1 MAVQPRM
8 GMPPPGQQ
16 IGQPAGQQTIVL
28 GRPGQQGSSVVTA
41 GGQIVRQ
48 QFVPPGGGIRVQ
60 GPGLGVRPAT
70 HVPTVAGGG
79 GNVVIN
85 QPGSRP
91 GQPGSQITVPLQ
103 ALQGLQPGQ
112 GIPTG
117 QAGHLL
123 VKTDNG
129 QYQILRVG
137 GTTNATASPTTAIT
151 SSQAMQ
157 HPSGIRTST
166 PGQLPTQPLPQQMSA
181 SIAANVISTQSGL
194 RPQVHT
200 MAPPR
205 TLGVGPPA
213 TVVTST
219 PSHRQSAPPV
229 TSAQASVTNSS
240 RPAAGGGGGMGGQ
253 MTPDTAKMKCK
264 NFLATLLRLAGEQPQ
279 DVANNVRSLIQ
290 GLIDGKVEPEI
301 FTTRLQKELNSSPQP
316 CLVPFLKK
324 SLPYLQNSLA
334 SGELSIEGV
343 RAPPISS
350 LRMPGTAPGQ
360 LLQGAGTVGVR
371 PAMSL
376 PRPPTSNVIYQTSTR
391 PPASVIRPRG
401 QSPVTTTVVRPS
413 LTQSPLPLTQL
424 QNPVANR
431 TKHVLSPNISSPS
444 LVNKGL
450 NKYQPMPTRLPTTP
464 LLPIPMTGKFPNP
477 TFATKTLIQ
486 PPLGQ
491 PYGQSPKL
499 SVSFSSLVPTPPS
512 SLTTSS
518 KLTTPTLSSTLSSAS
533 LQGSSSAPTLKYPDK
548 KSSASYSASGD
559 EDINDVAAMGGVNL
573 AEETQRMA
581 ATDLIGNQ
589 VLRSCKDET
598 FLQTGLL
605 TERISRICRDRGLDA
620 PPTEVVALV
629 SHATQERLK
638 TLLEKLSVVAEHRL
652 DIVKATDEGEK
663 YEVTQDVRGQLKF
676 LNDLEKIE
684 RKRHDEAERELL
696 FRAAKSRT
704 KTEDPEK
711 EKLKAKAK
719 EMQRLEEEVLRH
731 EKANNTARLAIGLPM
746 KRRKLDGTEYGPG
759 PSNAI
764 SSSGL
769 SSAGGNLGGFS
780 GSAGLGNRPRTKRVH
795 LRDLLFLME
804 QEKELKRSPLLW
816 KSYSS

>member
-1 MAVQPRM
+1 M

-16 IGQPAGQQTIVL
+16 LGQSAGGQQTIVL
-28 GRPGQQGSSVVTA
+28 ARPGQPGSSVVATP

-48 QFVPPGGGIRVQ
+48 QFTPPGAGIRVQ
-60 GPGLGVRPAT
+60 GPGLGTRPAT
-70 HVPTVAGGG
+70 HVPTVAGGGG

-117 QAGHLL
+117 QDGHLL

-137 GTTNATASPTTAIT
+137 GSTNATASPTTAIT
-151 SSQAMQ
+151 STPGMPPPA
-157 HPSGIRTST
+157 GLRTST
-166 PGQLPTQPLPQQMSA
+166 PGQLPTQPLPQQMS
-181 SIAANVISTQSGL
+181 ANVISTQSGL

-205 TLGVGPPA
+205 PLGVGPPA

-219 PSHRQSAPPV
+219 PSNNQSSTPAV
-229 TSAQASVTNSS
+229 TSAQPPVSNSS
-240 RPAAGGGGGMGGQ
+240 RSASSSGGMGGQ

-279 DVANNVRSLIQ
+279 DVANNVRTLIQ
-290 GLIDGKVEPEI
+290 GLIDGQVEPEI

-343 RAPPISS
+343 RAPPVSS
-350 LRMPGTAPGQ
+350 LRMPGASTLSPHPSI
-360 LLQGAGTVGVR
+360 AGTGSMGIR
-371 PAMSL
+371 STLPL
-376 PRPPTSNVIYQTSTR
+376 PRPPASNVIYQTSTR

-413 LTQSPLPLTQL
+413 LSQSALPVTQSE
-424 QNPVANR
+424 NHAANR
-431 TKHVLSPNISSPS
+431 AMKTVLSPNMSSPT
-444 LVNKGL
+444 LVAKGMNKFA
-450 NKYQPMPTRLPTTP
+450 PTAMTTRLPTTP
-464 LLPIPMTGKFPNP
+464 IPMSLTAKSTP
-477 TFATKTLIQ
+477 FATKTIIQ
-486 PPLGQ
+486 PPMGQ
-491 PYGQSPKL
+491 AYGQSPKI

-512 SLTTSS
+512 SLMTST
-518 KLTTPTLSSTLSSAS
+518 KLSTPSLSALSSVS
-533 LQGSSSAPTLKYPDK
+533 LQGSIAAPGLTKYPEK
-548 KSSASYSASGD
+548 KSSASSSSYSATGD

-605 TERISRICRDRGLDA
+605 TERISRICKDRGLEA

-638 TLLEKLSVVAEHRL
+638 SLLEKLSVVAEHRL
-652 DIVKATDEGEK
+652 DIVKSMEEGEK
-663 YEVTQDVRGQLKF
+663 YEVTQDVRSQLKF

-696 FRAAKSRT
+696 YRAAKSRT

-719 EMQRLEEEVLRH
+719 ELQRLEEEQLRH
-731 EKANNTARLAIGLPM
+731 EKANNTARLAIGGPR
-746 KRRKLDGTEYGPG
+746 KRLKLDGSDFIPG
-759 PSNAI
+759 STNTNNSSNLMTLGA
-764 SSSGL
+764 GL
-769 SSAGGNLGGFS
+769 SGGVGF
-780 GSAGLGNRPRTKRVH
+780 ANRPRTKRVH

>member
-8 GMPPPGQQ
+8 GMPPPGQP
-16 IGQPAGQQTIVL
+16 IGQQTVQPTIVL
-28 GRPGQQGSSVVTA
+28 GRPGQPGSSAVQVNAA

-48 QFVPPGGGIRVQ
+48 QFVQPGGIRVQ
-60 GPGLGVRPAT
+60 GPGMQRPAT

-137 GTTNATASPTTAIT
+137 GSTNATASPTTAIT
-151 SSQAMQ
+151 STPGM
-157 HPSGIRTST
+157 PPPTGLRTST
-166 PGQLPTQPLPQQMSA
+166 PGQLPTQPLPQQMS
-181 SIAANVISTQSGL
+181 ANVISTQSGL

-205 TLGVGPPA
+205 PLAVGPPA

-219 PSHRQSAPPV
+219 PSNNQSSTPAV
-229 TSAQASVTNSS
+229 TSAQPPVSNSS
-240 RPAAGGGGGMGGQ
+240 RSASSSGGMGGQ

-279 DVANNVRSLIQ
+279 DVANNVRTLIQ
-290 GLIDGKVEPEI
+290 GLIDGQVEPEI

-343 RAPPISS
+343 RAPPRNS
-350 LRMPGTAPGQ
+350 LRMPGGSSPQ
-360 LLQGAGTVGVR
+360 SLVGAGALGVR
-371 PAMSL
+371 STMSL
-376 PRPPTSNVIYQTSTR
+376 PRPTTSNVIYQTSR

-413 LTQSPLPLTQL
+413 LTQSPLPVSQL
-424 QNPVANR
+424 QNAASSR
-431 TKHVLSPNISSPS
+431 ATKTVLSPNITSPS
-444 LVNKGL
+444 LSTKGL
-450 NKYQPMPTRLPTTP
+450 NKYQPTAMNTRLPTTP
-464 LLPIPMTGKFPNP
+464 LPIPLTGKSSTP
-477 TFATKTLIQ
+477 FATKTMIQ
-486 PPLGQ
+486 SPLGQ
-491 PYGQSPKL
+491 PFGQSPKL
-499 SVSFSSLVPTPPS
+499 SVSFSSLQPTPPS
-512 SLTTSS
+512 SHASS
-518 KLTTPTLSSTLSSAS
+518 KLSTPSLSSTLSSAS
-533 LQGSSSAPTLKYPDK
+533 LQGTSAPTLKYPDK
-548 KSSASYSASGD
+548 KSSASSSSYSATGD

-605 TERISRICRDRGLDA
+605 SERISRICRNKGLEA
-620 PPTEVVALV
+620 PPPEVVALV

-652 DIVKATDEGEK
+652 DIVKATDEGDK

-719 EMQRLEEEVLRH
+719 ELQRLEEEQLRH
-731 EKANNTARLAIGLPM
+731 EKANNTARLAIGGPR
-746 KRRKLDGTEYGPG
+746 KRLKLDGSELLPG
-759 PSNAI
+759 SSNAI
-764 SSSGL
+764 GGSGIGVG
-769 SSAGGNLGGFS
+769 SNLGSFS
-780 GSAGLGNRPRTKRVH
+780 GNSGLGNRPRTKRVH